1 MLQEFLDNYLLHAA
15 LILFF
20 LILVPALLMRGRGVR
35 DNARPDRRR
44 RPRPGPD
51 RRA

>member
-1 MLQEFLDNYLLHAA
+1 VFQEILDNYLLHSV
-15 LILFF
+15 LILLF

-35 DNARPDRRR
+35 DGSRPDRRR
-44 RPRPGPD
+44 RPRPGVD